1 MTEEQKAVSSAN
13 DAAQSPAPSQTL
25 IEIENEASDAALESM
40 GYKQELKRALS
51 VPDML
56 VYGLIF
62 MVPIAPFGI
71 YGGVFG
77 DSGGMPALVYLV
89 GMIAMIFTAFSYA
102 TLSREFPVSGSVYGY
117 TSRGIT
123 KPVGFVT
130 GWTMLLDYLLV
141 PTLLYVVAAQAMSGI
156 VPEIPAVAWGVFF
169 VVINTFVNIRG
180 IELTVIVN
188 RVAVVL
194 EILCLAIFVVMGV
207 LWLATD
213 PLSNGF
219 TFKPFY
225 NPETFNIGL
234 VMGAVSLGVLSFLG
248 FDGIATLSEEAH
260 DAKRGPSRAMVG
272 SLLIVG
278 FLFMLQTY
286 IAGCISPDGAVFAN
300 DPDNA
305 FYLVAE
311 VVGGKFLYILCA
323 LATAIAW
330 GIFNSLAAQTAI
342 SRILFAMS
350 RDGNLPKA
358 LAKVHPKFKTP
369 YVAAAFVG
377 TLSLVLVIIFEQLG
391 IDAISR
397 LVNFGALTAFCILH
411 FTVVWHFFIKKRDG
425 KVFTHLIMPLLGFI
439 IVGFTWFSLDPAS
452 KTMGITWVV
461 AGIVYYVVLHK
472 VLKKN
477 VDLEV

>member
-1 MTEEQKAVSSAN
+1 MS
-13 DAAQSPAPSQTL
+13 
-25 IEIENEASDAALESM
+25 EASEAALEAM

-71 YGGVFG
+71 YGGVFT
-77 DSGGMPALVYLV
+77 DSGGMPSLVYLV

-102 TLSREFPVSGSVYGY
+102 TLSQAFPVSGSVYGY
-117 TSRGIT
+117 TSRGIN
-123 KPVGFVT
+123 KPVGFLT

-156 VPEIPAVAWGVFF
+156 VPEIPALAWGVIF

-180 IELTVIVN
+180 IELTVLVN

-194 EILCLAIFVVMGV
+194 EILCLGIFVVMGAI
-207 LWLATD
+207 WIATD

-219 TFKPFY
+219 TLQPFY

-234 VMGAVSLGVLSFLG
+234 VMSAVSLGVLSFLG
-248 FDGIATLSEEAH
+248 FDGIATLSEEAK
-260 DAKRGPSRAMVG
+260 DAKKGPSKAMVG

-286 IAGCISPDGAVFAN
+286 IAGCLCPDGSVFAD

-311 VVGGKFLYILCA
+311 IAGGKFLYILCA

-342 SRILFAMS
+342 CRILFAMS

-358 LAKVHPKFKTP
+358 LAKVHPTFKTP
-369 YVAAAFVG
+369 YIAALFVG
-377 TLSLVLVIIFEQLG
+377 ALSLVLVVVFEQLG

-397 LVNFGALTAFCILH
+397 LVNFGALTSFCVLH
-411 FTVVWHFFIKKRDG
+411 VTVVWHFFIKGHDG
-425 KVFTHLIMPLLGFI
+425 KVFTHLILPLLGFI
-439 IVGFTWFSLDPAS
+439 IVGYTWISLDIAS
-452 KTMGITWVV
+452 KTMGIIWIVV
-461 AGIVYYVVLHK
+461 GIVYYLIISK

>member
-1 MTEEQKAVSSAN
+1 MTEEQKAVSAAN
-13 DAAQSPAPSQTL
+13 AAAQSQSA
-25 IEIENEASDAALESM
+25 ASEAALEAM

-102 TLSREFPVSGSVYGY
+102 TLSQAFPVSGSVYGY
-117 TSRGIT
+117 TSRGIN

-156 VPEIPAVAWGVFF
+156 VPEVPALVWGILFVA
-169 VVINTFVNIRG
+169 INTFVNIRG

-194 EILCLAIFVVMGV
+194 ELLCLAVFVVMGA
-207 LWLATD
+207 LWIATD

-219 TFKPFY
+219 TLQPFY
-225 NPETFNIGL
+225 NPETFNPGL
-234 VMGAVSLGVLSFLG
+234 VMSAVSLGVLSFLG
-248 FDGIATLSEEAH
+248 FDGIATLSEEAK
-260 DAKRGPSRAMVG
+260 DAKKGPSKAMVG

-286 IAGCISPDGAVFAN
+286 IAGCLSPDGAVFAD

-311 VVGGKFLYILCA
+311 IAGGKFLYVLCA

-358 LAKVHPKFKTP
+358 LAKVHRKYQTP

-377 TLSLVLVIIFEQLG
+377 ALSLILVIVFEQLG

-397 LVNFGALTAFCILH
+397 LVNFGALTSFCVLH
-411 FTVVWHFFIKKRDG
+411 VTVVWHFFIKNRDG
-425 KVFTHLIMPLLGFI
+425 KVFTHLILPLLGFI
-439 IVGFTWFSLDPAS
+439 IVGYTWISLDPAS
-452 KTMGITWVV
+452 KTMGIVWVV
-461 AGIVYYVVLHK
+461 VGIVYYFVLHK
-472 VLKKN
+472 VMKKN

>member
-1 MTEEQKAVSSAN
+1 MEKEKLF
-13 DAAQSPAPSQTL
+13 DA
-25 IEIENEASDAALESM
+25 ERNEAQLNAKPEPGMSEASEAALEAM

-71 YGGVFG
+71 YGGVFS
-77 DSGGMPALVYLV
+77 DSGGMPSLVYLV
-89 GMIAMIFTAFSYA
+89 GMIAMIFTAFSYSA
-102 TLSREFPVSGSVYGY
+102 LSKAFPVSGSVYGY
-117 TSRGIT
+117 TSKGIN
-123 KPVGFVT
+123 KPIGFLT

-156 VPEIPAVAWGVFF
+156 VPEIPAVAWGVIFIL
-169 VVINTFVNIRG
+169 INTFVNIRG
-180 IELTVIVN
+180 IELTVLIN

-194 EILCLAIFVVMGV
+194 ELLCLAIFVVMGAM
-207 LWLATD
+207 WIATD

-219 TFKPFY
+219 TLKPFY

-234 VMGAVSLGVLSFLG
+234 VMSAVSLGVLSFLG
-248 FDGIATLSEEAH
+248 FDGIATLSEEAK
-260 DAKRGPSRAMVG
+260 DAHSGPSKAMVG

-278 FLFMLQTY
+278 CLFMLQTY
-286 IAGCISPDGAVFAN
+286 IAGCLSPDGAVFAD

-311 VVGGKFLYILCA
+311 IAGGKFLYILCA

-342 SRILFAMS
+342 CRILYAMS

-358 LAKVHPKFKTP
+358 LAKVHPRFKTP
-369 YVAAAFVG
+369 YVAALFVG
-377 TLSLVLVIIFEQLG
+377 VLSLVLVIIFSLVLS
-391 IDAISR
+391 IDDISR
-397 LVNFGALTAFCILH
+397 LVNFGALTAFCVLH
-411 FTVVWHFFIKKRDG
+411 VTVVWHFFIKERDG
-425 KVFTHLIMPLLGFI
+425 KVFMHLILPLLGFL
-439 IVGFTWFSLDPAS
+439 IVGYTWISLDPAS
-452 KTMGITWVV
+452 KIMGITWIVIGV
-461 AGIVYYVVLHK
+461 VYYLIISK

>member
-13 DAAQSPAPSQTL
+13 DAAQSQSA
-25 IEIENEASDAALESM
+25 ASEAALEAM
-40 GYKQELKRALS
+40 GYKQELKRAMS

-89 GMIAMIFTAFSYA
+89 GMVAMVFTAFSYA
-102 TLSREFPVSGSVYGY
+102 TLSQAFPVSGSVYGY
-117 TSRGIT
+117 TSRGIN

-130 GWTMLLDYLLV
+130 GWTIWGILF
-141 PTLLYVVAAQAMSGI
+141 VA
-156 VPEIPAVAWGVFF
+156 
-169 VVINTFVNIRG
+169 INTFVNIRG
-180 IELTVIVN
+180 IELTVIVD

-194 EILCLAIFVVMGV
+194 EILCLGVFVVMGA
-207 LWLATD
+207 LWIATD

-219 TFKPFY
+219 TIQPFY
-225 NPETFNIGL
+225 NPETFNPGL
-234 VMGAVSLGVLSFLG
+234 VMSAVSLGVLSFLG
-248 FDGIATLSEEAH
+248 FDGIATLSEEAK
-260 DAKRGPSRAMVG
+260 DAKKGPSKAMVG

-305 FYLVAE
+305 FYLGAE
-311 VVGGKFLYILCA
+311 VAGGKFLYVLCA

-358 LAKVHPKFKTP
+358 LAKVHRKYRTP

-377 TLSLVLVIIFEQLG
+377 ALSLVLVIVFEQLG

-397 LVNFGALTAFCILH
+397 LVNFGALTSFCVLH
-411 FTVVWHFFIKKRDG
+411 VTVVWHFFIKERDG
-425 KVFTHLIMPLLGFI
+425 KVFTHLILPLLGFV
-439 IVGFTWFSLDPAS
+439 IVGYTWISLDPAS
-452 KTMGITWVV
+452 KTMGIIWVV
-461 AGIVYYVVLHK
+461 AGIAYYFVLHK
-472 VLKKN
+472 VMKKN

>member
-1 MTEEQKAVSSAN
+1 MTEKLVDPER
-13 DAAQSPAPSQTL
+13 
-25 IEIENEASDAALESM
+25 NEAQLNEGPADGMSVASEAALEAM
-40 GYKQELKRALS
+40 GYKQELKRALT

-71 YGGVFG
+71 YGGVFS
-77 DSGGMPALVYLV
+77 DSGGMPSLVYLV
-89 GMIAMIFTAFSYA
+89 GMIAMVFTAFSYA
-102 TLSREFPVSGSVYGY
+102 TLSRAFPVSGSVYGY
-117 TSRGIT
+117 TSRGIN
-123 KPVGFVT
+123 KPVGFLT

-156 VPEIPAVAWGVFF
+156 VPEIPALAWGVIF

-180 IELTVIVN
+180 IELTVLIN

-194 EILCLAIFVVMGV
+194 EILCLGIFVVMGAI
-207 LWLATD
+207 WIATD

-219 TFKPFY
+219 TLQPFY
-225 NPETFNIGL
+225 NPETFNVGL
-234 VMGAVSLGVLSFLG
+234 VMSAVSLGVLSFLG
-248 FDGIATLSEEAH
+248 FDGIATLSEEAK
-260 DAKRGPSRAMVG
+260 DAKKGPSKAMVG

-286 IAGCISPDGAVFAN
+286 IAGCLSPDGAVFAD

-311 VVGGKFLYILCA
+311 IAGGKFLYTLCA

-342 SRILFAMS
+342 CRILFAMS

-369 YVAAAFVG
+369 YVAALFVG
-377 TLSLVLVIIFEQLG
+377 TLSLVLAMMFEQLG

-397 LVNFGALTAFCILH
+397 LVNFGALTSFCVLH
-411 FTVVWHFFIKKRDG
+411 VTVVWHFFIKQRDG
-425 KVFTHLIMPLLGFI
+425 KVFQHLVLPLLGFL
-439 IVGFTWFSLDPAS
+439 IVGYTWISLDPAS
-452 KTMGITWVV
+452 MTMGITWVV
-461 AGIVYYVVLHK
+461 MGIVYYLVISK

>member
-1 MTEEQKAVSSAN
+1 MTEEQKAVASAH
-13 DAAQSPAPSQTL
+13 DAAGSRESLLQT
-25 IEIENEASDAALESM
+25 EAEASEAALEAM
-40 GYKQELKRALS
+40 GYKQELKRAMS

-102 TLSREFPVSGSVYGY
+102 TLSQAFPVSGSVYGY
-117 TSRGIT
+117 TSRGIN

-156 VPEIPAVAWGVFF
+156 VPEVPALIWGILFVA
-169 VVINTFVNIRG
+169 INTFVNIRG

-194 EILCLAIFVVMGV
+194 EILCLAVFVIMGA
-207 LWLATD
+207 LWIATD

-219 TFKPFY
+219 TIQPFY
-225 NPETFNIGL
+225 NPETFNPGL
-234 VMGAVSLGVLSFLG
+234 VMSAVSLGVLSFLG
-248 FDGIATLSEEAH
+248 FDGIATLSEEAK
-260 DAKRGPSRAMVG
+260 DAKKGPSKAMVG

-286 IAGCISPDGAVFAN
+286 IAGCISPDGAVFAS

-311 VVGGKFLYILCA
+311 VAGGKFLYVLCA

-358 LAKVHPKFKTP
+358 LAKVHPKYQTP
-369 YVAAAFVG
+369 YIAAAFVG
-377 TLSLVLVIIFEQLG
+377 VLSLILVIVFEQLG

-397 LVNFGALTAFCILH
+397 LVNFGALTSFCVLH
-411 FTVVWHFFIKKRDG
+411 VTVVWHFFIKNRDG
-425 KVFTHLIMPLLGFI
+425 KVFTHLVLPLLGFI
-439 IVGFTWFSLDPAS
+439 IVGYTWISLDPAS
-452 KTMGITWVV
+452 KIMGVTWVV
-461 AGIVYYVVLHK
+461 VGIVYYVVLHK
-472 VLKKN
+472 VMKKN